1 MSIERTRTVMNR
13 YWSAD
18 HGDVSMLADDV
29 VFTLMPTGQ
38 ESRGPEAVLNTLNEF
53 YRAAFDAGV
62 EPRMT
67 IFDDGHAVFEGTFVG
82 RHVGEFAGIP
92 ATGKTVHVPICIIY
106 DVENEQ
112 IKRARVYFELPVLM
126 QQLTATTLPS

>member
-1 MSIERTRTVMNR
+1 MSIERTRAVMDR
-13 YWSAD
+13 YWSAEQ
-18 HGDVSMLADDV
+18 GDASMLADDV

-38 ESRGPEAVLNTLNEF
+38 ESCGPAAVLNTLNEF

-82 RHVGEFAGIP
+82 RHIGEFAGIP
-92 ATGKTVHVPICIIY
+92 ATGRTVRVPLCIIY
-106 DVENEQ
+106 DVEGER

-126 QQLTATTLPS
+126 QQLAAVPAQ